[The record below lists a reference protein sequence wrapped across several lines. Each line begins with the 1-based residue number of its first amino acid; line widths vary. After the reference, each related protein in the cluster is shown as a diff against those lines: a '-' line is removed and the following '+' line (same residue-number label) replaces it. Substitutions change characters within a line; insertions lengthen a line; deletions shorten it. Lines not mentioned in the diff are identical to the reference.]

1 LTLSYRPGRIEDSPA
16 AFEVF
21 LEAML
26 DLGRRIGSMPIT
38 GGDDPRVIPRLW
50 EARRSL
56 FEHLAKTADQF
67 WVAERGDRVVGY
79 ARSILRDGLRQLT
92 EFFVRPGEQA
102 QGVGRELLGRAFP
115 RGGARRRTIV
125 ATIDTRAQ
133 TRYLK
138 SGVTPSFPI
147 AYFSRPAEGLAIST
161 DLDFEHVSSSA
172 TVLESLRTVDET
184 VLELHRDVDHAWL
197 LGERAGYFYRRGGRV
212 VGYGYLGPSA
222 GPFALLDPRDYAA
235 VLAHAEAEAARRG
248 ADFGVEVPLV
258 NRAALDFLFGRGFRM
273 DSFFALFMSDV
284 PFGRF
289 DRYLFTSPPFFL

>member
-1 LTLSYRPGRIEDSPA
+1 MTLSYRAGGIDDSQA

-56 FEHLAKTADQF
+56 FEHLANTADQF
-67 WVAERGDRVVGY
+67 WVAERGPQVVGY
-79 ARSILRDGLRQLT
+79 ARSTLRDGVRQLT
-92 EFFVRPGEQA
+92 EFFVRPGEQS
-102 QGVGRELLGRAFP
+102 QGVGRELLSRAFP
-115 RGGARRRTIV
+115 TRGARRRTIV
-125 ATIDTRAQ
+125 ATTDTRAQ
-133 TRYLK
+133 ARYLK
-138 SGVTPSFPI
+138 SGVTPTFPI
-147 AYFSRPAEGLAIST
+147 AYFSKPAEGSAIST
-161 DLDFEHVSSSA
+161 DLDFEPVSSSMA
-172 TVLESLRTVDET
+172 VLESLRTVDEN
-184 VLELHRDVDHAWL
+184 VLEVRRDADHAWL
-197 LGERAGYFYRRGGRV
+197 LSERAGYLYRRGGRV

-235 VLAHAEAEAARRG
+235 VLAHAEAEAAHRG

-258 NRAALDFLFGRGFRM
+258 NRAAVDFLLGRGFRM
-273 DSFFALFMSDV
+273 DSFLALFMADV